1 MRESR
6 QRRFIRR
13 LQDAI
18 LGRDNLPRERIRNRN
33 HSDRAVY
40 GSRDRVWIKRA
51 DWIGQRINLGW
62 GGW

>member
-6 QRRFIRR
+6 QSRFIRL

-18 LGRDNLPRERIRNRN
+18 LGRDNLPRERIRNWN

-62 GGW
+62 G